1 MNLIE
6 RGLSTAIVGVRTNFN
21 NITNLKSSIEWL
33 LTEVPYTTS
42 KVGASLWLN
51 SLKKKTKKLGN
62 SLYHAKVTA
71 ITNEGFVDA

>member
-33 LTEVPYTTS
+33 LTEVPYTIS
-42 KVGASLWLN
+42 KVGASL
-51 SLKKKTKKLGN
+51 
-62 SLYHAKVTA
+62 
-71 ITNEGFVDA
+71 